1 MGRSPR
7 PPAWA
12 VTAVVACSA
21 AAPCPLA
28 AQTGAT
34 MDLGFMNVRYDG
46 FLPSSGASISP
57 EFRLDRSHLLASAR
71 GTYLRFESGRH
82 SVQANLAGSLLSGP
96 WRGVR
101 AELAGHAGVSQY
113 ADFASFSHLLATP
126 RVHLLGARNGTWI
139 GSTAGTSWLGGASRP
154 VAAAEAGAWTR
165 RIGVTWL
172 LSAVNTHVG
181 DTVYT
186 DFQGASHFRRGR
198 ITFDGSL
205 GVRAWSRGG
214 GHGVYGEASGGVAL
228 NPWLSVIVS
237 GGRYPTDPTRGSVSG
252 RYLGVSLRM
261 SPLLHRSSLTVPVR
275 PTALPRHSAPLDP
288 AAASLELRSCEC
300 DGITLAIHAPGAVA
314 QVEIAGDFSNWEP
327 VALSLADSGVWTAE
341 LPLSRGT
348 YRFNVRIDG
357 GGWIVPAGVTG
368 LRDEFGGVVGLLRVR

>member
-1 MGRSPR
+1 M
-7 PPAWA
+7 
-12 VTAVVACSA
+12 AVVACSA

-28 AQTGAT
+28 SQTGAT
-34 MDLGFMNVRYDG
+34 MDLGYMNVRYDG

-82 SVQANLAGSLLSGP
+82 SVQANFAGSLLSGP
-96 WRGVR
+96 WRRLRG
-101 AELAGHAGVSQY
+101 ELAGHAGVSQY

-126 RVHLLGARNGTWI
+126 RVHLLGARLGTWV
-139 GSTAGTSWLGGASRP
+139 GSTAGTTWLGGASRP
-154 VAAAEAGAWTR
+154 VAAAEAGVWTR
-165 RIGVTWL
+165 RVGITWL

-186 DFQGASHFRRGR
+186 DFQGGSHFRRGR
-198 ITFDGSL
+198 FTFDGSL

-214 GHGVYGEASGGVAL
+214 GHGVYGEASGGAVL
-228 NPWLSVIVS
+228 NPWLSVIVA

-261 SPLLHRSSLTVPVR
+261 SSLLHRTSRTVPVR
-275 PTALPRHSAPLDP
+275 PTAVPHHSAPLD
-288 AAASLELRSCEC
+288 ASAASLELRSCNC
-300 DGITLAIHAPGAVA
+300 VGVTLAIHAPAAV

-327 VALSLADSGVWTAE
+327 VALSRDDSGTWTVG

-357 GGWIVPAGVTG
+357 GAWIVPAGVSG
-368 LRDEFGGVVGLLRVR
+368 LTDEFGGAVGVLRVP